1 METLFFDKTGELR
14 KNKVQLEE
22 KLKVSIAIQGKKVM
36 FEGSPINEYTAS
48 AVLDA
53 VSFGFS
59 VKESLTL
66 CTDTIAFKRIPIRE
80 FTRRKNLKDVRSRL
94 IGREGK
100 TRRTIEEISGCSVI
114 IAESA
119 VGIIGDAKAID
130 DATQAIIRIIKG
142 AKQANAYRLLE
153 RMNASRIKEDVF
165 DAIVSDKKERKYLKN
180 SGLKP

>member
-14 KNKVQLEE
+14 KNQAQLEE
-22 KLKVSIAIQGKKVM
+22 KLGVTIKIQGKKVI
-36 FEGSPINEYTAS
+36 FEGSPVNEYTAS

-59 VKESLTL
+59 VKEALTL
-66 CTDTIAFKRIPIRE
+66 CTDTISFRRIPIRE

-114 IAESA
+114 ISESA
-119 VGIIGDAKAID
+119 VGIIGNASAID

-153 RMNASRIKEDVF
+153 RMNASRIKEDVL
-165 DAIVSDKKERKYLKN
+165 DAIVPEKTEKKSLK
-180 SGLKP
+180 K